1 MALMASCWLI
11 VDFFLIP
18 RGFLKWF
25 YLGFYV
31 HPFFLVFCQIFLWL
45 KEFQEWL
52 LLLLSFP
59 LKIAFRVCLF
69 IFQFGRAKVENVVVV
84 IDVVSCS
91 SPCHIINKPKVQ
103 SEVCPI
109 NLDTCKKEDSWL
121 NEYLSSD
128 HFIST
133 CLTYDLD
140 SNESLFST
148 ENSSSFSSSSPNVDF
163 QLQDSNIDSINT
175 FNYLQPHQEI
185 SNFSSF
191 SELEDSPSSIINN
204 QEIIQESDEYSENII
219 SSHSCDQLFVDSS
232 NELHLTISTR
242 VQEDTFHHKY
252 IERMGFF
259 NVLYHERLYGMNAIL
274 NEDSAIIQSLEDSSR
289 KGLLRSLECDFELIY
304 VAQLCLFWEG
314 LNHQYLKLL
323 GNCEIN
329 LFHHSVAGKFQ
340 ELQILLERFVENQK
354 LESQISS
361 NTHRRLSFQCLLLV
375 PDVTGFIED
384 ENNGTGIEGE
394 AVRASRVL
402 ILIAIE
408 KCIEAFHLYIQTDEK
423 KPHWKY
429 KCTWRTQPPLEDPLD
444 LKLLH
449 NVSQTLHKKEM
460 MLKYLQG
467 KKKKNWLS
475 RKMKPLETN
484 NEKRIHVFAAVDI
497 KLIQRILKMSLIS
510 KSQLEWCRDK
520 LNNLEFEQGTVFR
533 VPTSHLFPSL

>member
-1 MALMASCWLI
+1 MALLASCWLI
-11 VDFFLIP
+11 VEIFLIP

-69 IFQFGRAKVENVVVV
+69 IFKFGQAKVENVVV
-84 IDVVSCS
+84 IDIVSCS
-91 SPCHIINKPKVQ
+91 SPCRIINKPKVQ

-128 HFIST
+128 HFAST

-140 SNESLFST
+140 SKESLFST

-163 QLQDSNIDSINT
+163 QLQDSDVESINT
-175 FNYLQPHQEI
+175 FNYRQPHQEI
-185 SNFSSF
+185 SDFSSF

-232 NELHLTISTR
+232 NELQLTISTR
-242 VQEDTFHHKY
+242 VQEHTFHHKY

-274 NEDSAIIQSLEDSSR
+274 NEDSAIIQLLEDSSR
-289 KGLLRSLECDFELIY
+289 KRLLRSLECDFELIY

-323 GNCEIN
+323 GNCEIK

-340 ELQILLERFVENQK
+340 ELQILLERYVENQK
-354 LESQISS
+354 LESQNSS
-361 NTHRRLSFQCLLLV
+361 NTNRRLSFQCLLLV

-384 ENNGTGIEGE
+384 ENNGTGVEGE
-394 AVRASRVL
+394 AVRASRV
-402 ILIAIE
+402 LIAIE
-408 KCIEAFHLYIQTDEK
+408 KCIEAFHLYIQTDDK

-429 KCTWRTQPPLEDPLD
+429 KGNWRTQPPLEDPLD

-449 NVSQTLHKKEM
+449 NVSQTMHKKEM

-467 KKKKNWLS
+467 KKKKNWLR
-475 RKMKPLETN
+475 RKTKPSETKDEN
-484 NEKRIHVFAAVDI
+484 VNLVFAAVDI

-520 LNNLEFEQGTVFR
+520 LKDLEFEQGMVFR
-533 VPTSHLFPSL
+533 VRTSHLFPSF

>member
-1 MALMASCWLI
+1 MALLASCWLI
-11 VDFFLIP
+11 VEIFLIP

-45 KEFQEWL
+45 KEFKKWL

-69 IFQFGRAKVENVVVV
+69 IFKSVQAKVENVVV
-84 IDVVSCS
+84 IDVFSCS

-103 SEVCPI
+103 SEVCSI
-109 NLDTCKKEDSWL
+109 NFDTCTKEDSWL

-128 HFIST
+128 HFAST

-140 SNESLFST
+140 SNKSLFST

-163 QLQDSNIDSINT
+163 QLQDSDVESINT
-175 FNYLQPHQEI
+175 FNYCQPHQEI
-185 SNFSSF
+185 SDFSSF

-232 NELHLTISTR
+232 NELQLTISTR

-259 NVLYHERLYGMNAIL
+259 NLLYHERLYGMNAIL
-274 NEDSAIIQSLEDSSR
+274 NEDSAIIQLLEDSSR
-289 KGLLRSLECDFELIY
+289 KRLLRSLECDFELIY

-323 GNCEIN
+323 GNCEIK

-340 ELQILLERFVENQK
+340 ELQILLERYVENQK
-354 LESQISS
+354 LESQNSS
-361 NTHRRLSFQCLLLV
+361 NTNRRLSFQCLLLV

-384 ENNGTGIEGE
+384 ENNGTGVEGE
-394 AVRASRVL
+394 AVRASRV
-402 ILIAIE
+402 LIAIE
-408 KCIEAFHLYIQTDEK
+408 KCIEAFHLYIQTDDK

-467 KKKKNWLS
+467 KKKKNWLR
-475 RKMKPLETN
+475 RKTKPSETKDEN
-484 NEKRIHVFAAVDI
+484 VNLVFAAVDI

-520 LNNLEFEQGTVFR
+520 LKDLEFEQGMVFR
-533 VPTSHLFPSL
+533 VRTSHLFPSF